1 MTTITLHKNAIWV
14 ILPRYDI
21 KTNIKI
27 NYGMQ
32 SLRLWNRYLEMMR
45 KGTRRVP
52 IFIEKAGTISS
63 TPEGSYLM
71 FTIASPKKIRMGHR
85 VVVCHKKTNIL
96 YSKGCILY
104 L

>member
-1 MTTITLHKNAIWV
+1 MFKEKPLSPNRLHIMIPITIHKNAIWV

-52 IFIEKAGTISS
+52 MFIEKTGTKNRPRRGR
-63 TPEGSYLM
+63 T
-71 FTIASPKKIRMGHR
+71 
-85 VVVCHKKTNIL
+85 
-96 YSKGCILY
+96 
-104 L
+104 